1 MRAYEVVFIFRHEN
15 DHFTKALDFVR
26 NELKTF
32 GANVL
37 KEEDMGERN
46 LAYPIKKQDRGHYI
60 LFNIE
65 FAPDKVVEIDKSIK
79 LQSEILKFLFIVQE
93 A

>member
-1 MRAYEVVFIFRHEN
+1 MRSYEVVFIFRHEI
-15 DHFTKALDFVR
+15 DLFTKGLEFVR
-26 NELKTF
+26 NELKAY
-32 GANVL
+32 GANIV

-46 LAYPIKKQDRGHYI
+46 LAYPIKKQDRGHYT

-65 FAPDKVVEIDKSIK
+65 FGPDKVAEIDKSFK
-79 LQSEILKFLFIVQE
+79 LQTEILKFLFIVQE

>member
-1 MRAYEVVFIFRHEN
+1 MRTYEVVFIFRHEN
-15 DHFTKALDFVR
+15 DHFTKGLDFVR
-26 NELKTF
+26 NELKAN
-32 GANVL
+32 GANIV

-60 LFNIE
+60 LFNVE
-65 FAPDKVVEIDKSIK
+65 FDPSKVSEIDKIFK
-79 LQSEILKFLFIVQE
+79 LQTEILKFLFIVQE

>member
-1 MRAYEVVFIFRHEN
+1 MRTYELVVIFRHEN
-15 DHFTKALDFVR
+15 DHYTKGLDFVR
-26 NELKTF
+26 NELKNF
-32 GANVL
+32 GASIL

-65 FAPDKVVEIDKSIK
+65 FGPDKVVEIDKSFK
-79 LQSEILKFLFIVQE
+79 LQTEVLKFLFIVQE